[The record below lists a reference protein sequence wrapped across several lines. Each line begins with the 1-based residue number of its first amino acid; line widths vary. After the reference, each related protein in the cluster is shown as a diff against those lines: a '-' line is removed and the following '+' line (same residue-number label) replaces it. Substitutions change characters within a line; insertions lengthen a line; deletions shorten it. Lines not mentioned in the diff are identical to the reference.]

1 MKKFIL
7 LFLIILSYQLS
18 AQDTL
23 LLRDN
28 RTFLVII
35 KEIKIDNIQ
44 YTRFDFQDGP
54 TYILS
59 KDSINEIR
67 FFSGLKESFS
77 TYKSKQTIDAYS
89 KHPTKR
95 GESVERIDLDGNRYH
110 YKGEIYRYREISEI
124 AFNKCDNK
132 ELVQLMNQK
141 KNNQVLY
148 GVSFIGIPIT
158 VVGAATCVIGAFD
171 MLLGGSGDFL
181 KAGALITAG
190 GVITLS
196 VNTYSHLRIKYLN
209 KKIVKVYNESF

>member
-1 MKKFIL
+1 MKKIIL
-7 LFLIILSYQLS
+7 LFLIILSYQLT

-23 LLRDN
+23 LLRDS
-28 RTFLVII
+28 RTLLVII
-35 KEIKIDNIQ
+35 KEIKTDNVH

-54 TYILS
+54 TYILL

-77 TYKSKQTIDAYS
+77 TYKSKQTIDTSS

-110 YKGEIYRYREISEI
+110 YKGETYRYREISEI

-158 VVGAATCVIGAFD
+158 VVGAATCVIGVFD
-171 MLLGGSGDFL
+171 MLWGGSSDFL
-181 KAGALITAG
+181 AAGALITAG

-196 VNTYSHLRIKYLN
+196 VNTYSHTRIKYLN
-209 KKIVKVYNESF
+209 KKMVKVYNESF